1 MINHTPLLL
10 TRMIRQRG
18 MLSEEDAAR
27 FFADDYD
34 IDIDEAEA
42 EAEAEVEVKAE
53 VQAEVELAAR
63 CADRT
68 PQ

>member
-1 MINHTPLLL
+1 
-10 TRMIRQRG
+10 

-27 FFADDYD
+27 FFADDID

-42 EAEAEVEVKAE
+42 EAEVKAQAEAEVEV
-53 VQAEVELAAR
+53 ELAER